1 MWGRMVQFVGGLN
14 IAEGRIPPGFAPLPA
29 EAVLAAAPEQVLI
42 VGATWANRPGSARAG
57 YGVSEAEAQ
66 GSLRPYMARP
76 GWAGLPAVRDRRIA
90 VAESGLARSLMDFI
104 GMQFI
109 ARQIHPDLFGNLDP
123 VAELARWHRD
133 WLPVPLDGSWVAS
146 LA

>member
-1 MWGRMVQFVGGLN
+1 
-14 IAEGRIPPGFAPLPA
+14 
-29 EAVLAAAPEQVLI
+29 
-42 VGATWANRPGSARAG
+42 
-57 YGVSEAEAQ
+57 
-66 GSLRPYMARP
+66 
-76 GWAGLPAVRDRRIA
+76 
-90 VAESGLARSLMDFI
+90 MDFI

-109 ARQIHPDLFGNLDP
+109 ARQIHPDLFSNLDP